1 MKYIIENKP
10 RKIILFLVFT
20 TVFTFLYSLFD
31 DFNFTGLNKVSEVI
45 KDEIIKEEVKDE
57 VKEEVIED
65 VDEEKEDIMKGRKTR
80 KNFEGFEPYITSQT
94 YDKELE
100 KDKAIDDTAEIVDIE
115 LDNEELSKEQI
126 KPSLYTRIFNRLYF
140 SISTGGLLGYGD
152 VYPNSN
158 YVKIISMFQV
168 FSTICL
174 IVF

>member
-10 RKIILFLVFT
+10 TKIILFLVFT
-20 TVFTFLYSLFD
+20 IFFTFLYSLFD

-57 VKEEVIED
+57 VKEEVIENES
-65 VDEEKEDIMKGRKTR
+65 EEKEDIIKGRQTK
-80 KNFEGFEPYITSQT
+80 KNYEGFEPFVTSEV
-94 YDKELE
+94 YSKELE
-100 KDKAIDDTAEIVDIE
+100 KDKALDDAAEIVDIE
-115 LDNEELSKEQI
+115 LDKDELSKEQI
-126 KPSLYTRIFNRLYF
+126 KPSMYTRVFNRMYF

-158 YVKIISMFQV
+158 YVKAISMVQV